1 MLARTNPD
9 QNCPAS
15 KAFTGFIVDANTPGV
30 TPGRKEL
37 NMGQRCSDTR
47 GITFEDVRVPKE
59 NVLMGEGTGFKVA
72 MQTFDKTRSPVA
84 AGAVGVA
91 NRALYE
97 AINYSLQRI
106 TFGKPIA
113 QHQAISSLLAD
124 MAIGV
129 ETGRLMWKKAAW
141 EEDNGSRNRAYFASI
156 AKCYAADMANRVAS
170 DAVQVFG
177 GAGFNSEYPVRLCIT
192 FAFSKIS
199 FRSFTGGEIDAR
211 C

>member
-9 QNCPAS
+9 PKAPAS

-59 NVLMGEGTGFKVA
+59 NIVMGEGAGFKVA
-72 MQTFDKTRSPVA
+72 MMTFDFTRPPVA
-84 AGAVGVA
+84 AGAVGLA
-91 NRALYE
+91 KRALHE
-97 AINYSLQRI
+97 ATNYSLQRT
-106 TFGKPIA
+106 TFGVPIA
-113 QHQAISSLLAD
+113 QHQAVSALLAD

-129 ETGRLMWKKAAW
+129 ETGRLSWMKAAW
-141 EEDNGSRNRAYFASI
+141 EVDNLSKNRGYHASI
-156 AKCYAADMANRVAS
+156 AKCYAADMCNRVAS

-177 GAGFNSEYPVRLCIT
+177 GAGFNSEYPV
-192 FAFSKIS
+192 SSS
-199 FRSFTGGEIDAR
+199 FHSAR
-211 C
+211 FMIHK